1 MDFDQ
6 LVTFLEVAKLSSF
19 SRAANKIFRSQPAV
33 SAQIQQL
40 EQECGAKLLDRN
52 SKSVSLTDAGALFLT
67 YAERLLEIKKEA
79 IRAVSDQG
87 ETPRGTL
94 AIGANEA
101 TCLYVL
107 PGVFAEYARLYPD
120 VHLSIFRSFT
130 SKVLEG
136 LEDGI
141 IDVGVVT
148 MPVKSTKVVVKPI
161 FRDRL
166 MLMVP
171 AKSPLARKRSVPVSV
186 AAEQTLLV
194 PNTGYTRQVLD
205 RLFRPYAPH
214 LQVRMELPSV
224 EMIKSFV
231 AAGLGVS
238 IISESFA
245 RDEVQAG
252 KVKLLALEDVELYRE
267 LGVAYMHRTLP
278 RSAKVFIE
286 LIEKHKH
293 GVFNSQQAGA

>member
-6 LVTFLEVAKLSSF
+6 LVTFIEVARLNSF
-19 SRAANKIFRSQPAV
+19 SRAANTIFRSQPAV

-52 SKSVSLTDAGALFLT
+52 SKSVALTDAGKLFLS
-67 YAERLLEIKKEA
+67 YAERLLEMKKEA
-79 IRAVSDQG
+79 FRAVSDQG
-87 ETPRGTL
+87 DTPRGTL

-107 PGVFAEYARLYPD
+107 PEVFAEYSRLYPA
-120 VHLSIFRSFT
+120 VQLSIVRNFT

-136 LEDGI
+136 LEDGA
-141 IDVGVVT
+141 IDVGIVT
-148 MPVKSTKVVVKPI
+148 LPVKSQKVTVRPI

-171 AKSPLARKRSVPVSV
+171 AKSPLAKKRSVPVSII
-186 AAEQTLLV
+186 AEQRLLI
-194 PNTGYTRQVLD
+194 PNRGYTRQVLD

-245 RDEVQAG
+245 RDEVKAG
-252 KVKLLALEDVELYRE
+252 KVKLLAMEDVELYRE
-267 LGVAYMHRTLP
+267 LGVAYMPRALP
-278 RSAKVFIE
+278 RSAKAFVE
-286 LIEKHKH
+286 LIEKDRYVRP
-293 GVFNSQQAGA
+293 GTNVASS